1 MATAVCLK
9 RQRQCKKEWLRWFD
23 QASVA
28 ALCERRRHCRA
39 QIGRRSE
46 TAATAHFRS
55 LNDFACRR
63 TSAEIIVRVSHMI
76 RRDYIVV
83 GAGIGGASACEGI
96 RKYDKRGS
104 VTLVGAEAFPPY
116 KRWIISK
123 SFLREK
129 DANTKKLQEVDERWL
144 ESHKIEAR
152 FGTVVTQFNIERR
165 LAVLANGESIEF
177 TKACLAMG
185 SRPLRPAMAG
195 TNLGNV
201 IYLRTTRDALAL
213 REMANLE
220 KTIMVVGGGLL
231 ACESAASLRMMKMKV
246 GLMHRDGYLL
256 NRYVDPNT
264 GAWLTDYFAKHGV
277 VLSMGEALN
286 GFEGKT
292 VLRNIQTKSGNRFP
306 VGLAVVACGAEPNL
320 DLVRNTP
327 LAGPHG
333 SPVTDYLETE
343 EKGIYAIG
351 DLAFYPDRLMGGM
364 RRQTHWDNARKQGLI
379 AGANMTGKK
388 RIRYEQLPYFWTE
401 IFDLH
406 MHFVG
411 DFSILPTRIEVHGAY
426 AKKKFVARYY
436 QGEK

>member
-1 MATAVCLK
+1 
-9 RQRQCKKEWLRWFD
+9 
-23 QASVA
+23 
-28 ALCERRRHCRA
+28 
-39 QIGRRSE
+39 
-46 TAATAHFRS
+46 
-55 LNDFACRR
+55 
-63 TSAEIIVRVSHMI
+63 MI
-76 RRDYIVV
+76 RRDYLVV

-129 DANTKKLQEVDERWL
+129 EANPKKLQEFDERWFDA
-144 ESHKIEAR
+144 HKIEAR

-185 SRPLRPAMAG
+185 SRPGRPAMAG

-201 IYLRTTRDALAL
+201 IYLRTIRDALAL
-213 REMANLE
+213 KEMATLE
-220 KTIMVVGGGLL
+220 KGIMVVGGGLL
-231 ACESAASLRMMKMKV
+231 ACEAAASLRMMKLKV
-246 GLMHRDGYLL
+246 GLMHRDSYLL
-256 NRYVDPNT
+256 DRYIDPET
-264 GAWLTDYFAKHGV
+264 GTWLTDYFAKHGV
-277 VLSMGEALN
+277 TLSMGESLN

-333 SPVTDYLETE
+333 SPVTEYLETE
-343 EKGIYAIG
+343 EKGIYAVG
-351 DLAFYPDRLMGGM
+351 DLAFYPDRMMGGM
-364 RRQTHWDNARKQGLI
+364 RRQTHWDNAREQGLV

-388 RIRYEQLPYFWTE
+388 RIRYEQIPYFWTE
-401 IFDLH
+401 MFDVKLD
-406 MHFVG
+406 FVG
-411 DFSILPTRIEVHGAY
+411 DFSVPPTRVDLRGTH
-426 AKKKFVARYY
+426 AKKKFSARYY
-436 QGEK
+436 VGDRLRAILLSQSVPREVDSARTELRTALGK